1 MTEISPSQETAKDT
15 TPLATTVP
23 VVTTPTSTTKI
34 VSETASPSA
43 DRLTDRLTDRLQVQT
58 EPDFEVAGA
67 PMVFAPNEP
76 QKLRGVKTPRKLGI
90 PG

>member
-1 MTEISPSQETAKDT
+1 M
-15 TPLATTVP
+15 P

-34 VSETASPSA
+34 VSETAPPPS
-43 DRLTDRLTDRLQVQT
+43 TDRLQVQT

-67 PMVFAPNEP
+67 PMVFAANEP